1 MRVTLI
7 IYILGINTL
16 ATLVQA
22 TENADEASTEVFK
35 DAWFQPHTT
44 PQENT
49 IEVLGHYPINM
60 ESVQFSKNRLNP
72 DMVHGGLFKFM
83 GAS

>member
-1 MRVTLI
+1 MVFLGFLLLRVTLI

-49 IEVLGHYPINM
+49 IEVLGHYPMSCHLYLLLPTNHNLYVIL
-60 ESVQFSKNRLNP
+60 R
-72 DMVHGGLFKFM
+72 
-83 GAS
+83 

>member
-1 MRVTLI
+1 MLFLGFLLLRVTLI

-16 ATLVQA
+16 ATFVQA

-49 IEVLGHYPINM
+49 IEVLGHYPMLEIAN
-60 ESVQFSKNRLNP
+60 SG
-72 DMVHGGLFKFM
+72 H
-83 GAS
+83 

>member
-1 MRVTLI
+1 MVFLGFLLLRVTLI

-49 IEVLGHYPINM
+49 IEVLGYYPMSCHLYLLTIIYM
-60 ESVQFSKNRLNP
+60 
-72 DMVHGGLFKFM
+72 LF
-83 GAS
+83 

>member
-1 MRVTLI
+1 MVFLGFLLLRVTLI

-49 IEVLGHYPINM
+49 IEVLGHYPMSCHLYLLTIIYM
-60 ESVQFSKNRLNP
+60 
-72 DMVHGGLFKFM
+72 LF
-83 GAS
+83 